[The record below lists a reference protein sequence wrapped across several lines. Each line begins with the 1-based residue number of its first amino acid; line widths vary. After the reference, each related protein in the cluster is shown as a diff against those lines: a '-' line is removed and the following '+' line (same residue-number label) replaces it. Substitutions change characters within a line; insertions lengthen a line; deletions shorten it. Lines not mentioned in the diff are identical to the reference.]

1 MADDIGHNK
10 RNTRPLTQRRKVLF
24 GGRSRLLRMV
34 VALLSYR
41 LAQRRAFL
49 GGSTAF

>member
-10 RNTRPLTQRRKVLF
+10 RNTRPPTQRRKVLF
-24 GGRSRLLRMV
+24 GGRSRLLRM